1 MIAQL
6 GCKWCILLWALPSV
20 LWVGSQCSR
29 SINFFIP
36 WLFCVSVCCPN
47 AALTQCWTESAV
59 YSKVAINDISFLQN
73 TAFLL
78 LPTQQLQR
86 SYVISF
92 WNVPYISSE
101 RWTGKTHSPKGLS
114 SHGTAAQGTVECP
127 SLGALKRLWGSCG
140 SYACGQGWMVT
151 AGLAVPFDALRCFL
165 LKDSL
170 IPWNQ
175 AQDPSSITGVGCAVD
190 LALTQ
195 DTARPLLFS
204 DTGIYLQCNCLF
216 SLVTASICTAVPYT
230 GKTRAFQRFIVR
242 TSQCKRLIPTPLHI
256 ARWTNNKSG
265 VITTTGH
272 VSLML
277 FCC

>member
-6 GCKWCILLWALPSV
+6 GCKWCILLWALPSG

-140 SYACGQGWMVT
+140 VAVVPTLVVRGEWSPLALQCHSMLSGVSCWRILWFHGTRHKIPAASLV
-151 AGLAVPFDALRCFL
+151 LAVL
-165 LKDSL
+165 LILHLPKTL
-170 IPWNQ
+170 P
-175 AQDPSSITGVGCAVD
+175 GLC
-190 LALTQ
+190 
-195 DTARPLLFS
+195 
-204 DTGIYLQCNCLF
+204 C
-216 SLVTASICTAVPYT
+216 LVTQVSIFSA
-230 GKTRAFQRFIVR
+230 IVYF
-242 TSQCKRLIPTPLHI
+242 L
-256 ARWTNNKSG
+256 W
-265 VITTTGH
+265 
-272 VSLML
+272 
-277 FCC
+277 